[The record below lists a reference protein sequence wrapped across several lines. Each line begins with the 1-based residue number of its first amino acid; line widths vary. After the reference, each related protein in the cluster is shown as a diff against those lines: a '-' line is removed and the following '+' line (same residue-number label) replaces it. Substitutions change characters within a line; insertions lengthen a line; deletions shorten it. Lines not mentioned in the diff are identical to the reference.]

1 MFNDFNEQ
9 MMMELLFGSVEEMMV
24 TINDIKSKVNKLS
37 YAQFLCVMCMIFD
50 EYAFA
55 HAGEGQEFKA
65 ADMAQIV
72 ADQVKAV
79 NSEYGAY
86 KE

>member
-55 HAGEGQEFKA
+55 HAGEGQEYKA
-65 ADMAQIV
+65 AEMAQIV

-79 NSEYGAY
+79 NSEYGVY
-86 KE
+86 EG

>member
-86 KE
+86 KG